1 MENANSLANPAGIAD
16 ANFNSMKLNCSNQ
29 RNHALT
35 LIEVLVV
42 IALTAL
48 IGVILLSMLE
58 ASNHKSARLGC
69 VNCLKQIDLSFHI
82 WEGDNG
88 DKYPMFVSVTNGGA
102 MELAAAGNASSVF
115 QVMSNELSSPRIL
128 ICPQDKK
135 SILASNFGADFKN
148 QNVSYFVGLDASEK
162 SPQMLLSGDD
172 NFEIGGAPVKSGLLE
187 FSTNAPIAWSATRH
201 IHVGNVAVT
210 DGSVQQ
216 LTIYGLQT
224 ALVQTAS
231 ATNRILI
238 P

>member
-1 MENANSLANPAGIAD
+1 
-16 ANFNSMKLNCSNQ
+16 MKLHCSNQ

-48 IGVILLSMLE
+48 IGAILLSMLA
-58 ASNHKSARLGC
+58 ASHHKSARLGC
-69 VNCLKQIDLSFHI
+69 VNYLKQIDLSFRI

-102 MELAAAGNASSVF
+102 MELAAAGNAASVF
-115 QVMSNELSSPRIL
+115 QVMSNEFSTPKIL

-135 SILASNFGADFKN
+135 SILAPDFGADFKN
-148 QNVSYFVGLDASEK
+148 QNVSYFIGLDASEK
-162 SPQMLLSGDD
+162 NPQMLLAGDD
-172 NFEIGGAPVKSGLLE
+172 NFEISSTPVKSGLLK
-187 FSTNAPIAWSATRH
+187 FSTNEPIAWSADRH
-201 IHVGNVAVT
+201 VHVGNVGLT

-216 LTIYGLQT
+216 LTIYGLQN
-224 ALVQTAS
+224 ALVQTGI